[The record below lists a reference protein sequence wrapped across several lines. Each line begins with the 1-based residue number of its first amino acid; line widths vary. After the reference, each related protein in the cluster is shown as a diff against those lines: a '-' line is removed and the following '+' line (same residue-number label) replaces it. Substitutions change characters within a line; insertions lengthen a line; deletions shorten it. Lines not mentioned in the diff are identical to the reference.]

1 MVLGFVVA
9 LMSLIH
15 MALREREQQEA
26 RELEEIQAGATNEAL
41 FEEGE
46 VLPAKRSR
54 EQFEKWGMPVVALVM
69 LALQIFGIYYIITN
83 RLNVAYDTLDSWM
96 VEGKYIALFGAALM
110 GLVLFLRGQ
119 FASNLSRM
127 EKQRFLQAGSDYVL
141 FGAYLNFLFAAVV
154 AVAFKDAAVD
164 VYVGTGLVVLLGR
177 KRWGQNGRGTGRKAW
192 RETVFPWLDMKATTI
207 SMSMARETA
216 SASIIRPMMQ

>member
-1 MVLGFVVA
+1 MDNIDKRGGFWNLLITLLAAVGSVVLAVVTHSVTSYGIAAFMVLGFVVA
-9 LMSLIH
+9 LVSLIH

-164 VYVGTGLVVLLGR
+164 VYVGTGLVILLGIA
-177 KRWGQNGRGTGRKAW
+177 AW
-192 RETVFPWLDMKATTI
+192 RI
-207 SMSMARETA
+207 C
-216 SASIIRPMMQ
+216 